1 MIILDSCSARA
12 GAKLAN
18 KDWSQL
24 EVNWIN
30 LPKSTMAGWSST
42 GAVCI
47 TSSRGSTSNH
57 FESFVL
63 VCTYGRIRMHTVCTG
78 MYWYVLVFDG
88 TCLLGW
94 DAQEWIG
101 SLARRGICL
110 LHLVDEEVG
119 FLVWLC
125 PVSHAESMN
134 SASAET
140 WNQKW
145 PLWVIW
151 CQELSLL
158 EGRVGHIRR
167 ILPGSAARCL
177 NSTSNFLLCAS
188 NKQL

>member
-12 GAKLAN
+12 GQSWLTKTG
-18 KDWSQL
+18 
-24 EVNWIN
+24 VN
-30 LPKSTMAGWSST
+30 LKSTESTFQRVPWQAGVRLVLCASQVHE
-42 GAVCI
+42 AVLRI
-47 TSSRGSTSNH
+47 TSNPLYWYVHT
-57 FESFVL
+57 
-63 VCTYGRIRMHTVCTG
+63 VCTGMYWYVLVCTG

-145 PLWVIW
+145 PS
-151 CQELSLL
+151 C
-158 EGRVGHIRR
+158 G
-167 ILPGSAARCL
+167 
-177 NSTSNFLLCAS
+177 
-188 NKQL
+188 

>member
-1 MIILDSCSARA
+1 
-12 GAKLAN
+12 
-18 KDWSQL
+18 
-24 EVNWIN
+24 
-30 LPKSTMAGWSST
+30 MAGWSST

-63 VCTYGRIRMHTVCTG
+63 VCTYGRIR
-78 MYWYVLVFDG
+78 YVLVFDG
-88 TCLLGW
+88 TCLRMGW

-119 FLVWLC
+119 FFLVWLC
-125 PVSHAESMN
+125 PRVSHARRKHEQCFCRDLESEV
-134 SASAET
+134 AV
-140 WNQKW
+140 
-145 PLWVIW
+145 LWVIW

-188 NKQL
+188 NQQL